1 MVTFFDL
8 KHIAV
13 KYFYKKPSGEDFIW
27 LKNNFD
33 KFGLVDQE
41 TAEKFI
47 CTLAY
52 VYDCYYAESYAG
64 DIELVDEF
72 AKESTDL
79 YMLIK
84 DNERSCFEVLI
95 NAFDNVYEIDREF
108 AKINIDVNLPHTDGL
123 KFLSNRL
130 KYFNINDGNSWPPP
144 F

>member
-13 KYFYKKPSGEDFIW
+13 KYFYKMPFGEDFIW

-33 KFGLVDQE
+33 KFNLADQE

-47 CTLAY
+47 YTLAY
-52 VYDCYYAESYAG
+52 VYDCYCAEAYAG

-79 YMLIK
+79 YTLIK
-84 DNERSCFEVLI
+84 DNERYCFEILI
-95 NAFDNVYEIDREF
+95 NTFNNVYEIDREF
-108 AKINIDVNLPHTDGL
+108 AKINIDQNLPHIDGL

-130 KYFNINDGNSWPPP
+130 KYFNINLEASWPPP